1 MAGLILAWVKP
12 LCGPQ
17 EWSLKKG
24 LWMCVYVCERVW
36 ANEGAC
42 RPEFVSDYT
51 KCISFFLTSC
61 INVSLKTLCHC
72 QSKGTRNLCCSD
84 DSTVGR
90 VCVFIHIRA
99 QCYDFNTVQSDV
111 CSQDTPY
118 LIYMLMCAE
127 VVRKAYIASVD
138 YTQQQEHLTT
148 SLSTLH
154 IQVLFIHSILPLAKR
169 FQESFQNMLGM
180 LTWVSEEFQL
190 ALLTAILTQ
199 HN

>member
-1 MAGLILAWVKP
+1 MLCVQSDSELFYIPNESDAQWNGNERRERDITFKWPLMAGLILAWVKP

-84 DSTVGR
+84 DSTVHEWEEY
-90 VCVFIHIRA
+90 VFLFTSGHNAMI
-99 QCYDFNTVQSDV
+99 
-111 CSQDTPY
+111 
-118 LIYMLMCAE
+118 LIQYNLMC
-127 VVRKAYIASVD
+127 VPRIL
-138 YTQQQEHLTT
+138 HT
-148 SLSTLH
+148 S
-154 IQVLFIHSILPLAKR
+154 SIC
-169 FQESFQNMLGM
+169 
-180 LTWVSEEFQL
+180 
-190 ALLTAILTQ
+190 
-199 HN
+199 